1 MRRLVLV
8 VLSAVTAG
16 YTLVRAQAP
25 GQPPFRAGT
34 TLVEV
39 SAVVTRDGRP
49 VSDLRPDEVVVLD
62 NGQSQ
67 PLVAFEYVDL
77 RTVEGPAQRRDF
89 VLVIDD
95 LHIDPSRTQPT
106 IDAALTFVDALGAYD
121 RLAVVRTAASNGP
134 MQFST
139 DRAAAR
145 ADVHSIRGQMNAAG
159 FAPGEMAHR
168 SRVALD
174 VLGQVAAALRSDAAE
189 RRALLLISEGHP
201 AFVQEPSRTASRDTQ
216 DVFQEFLEVLRRSAL
231 ANVAIY
237 TIDPRG
243 LRAQGGAWVPSRNV
257 DFGHAGQSPDNLGA
271 TSTLSSSRFAG
282 ELSGSLASL
291 AVNTG
296 GLQTYWSNDLT
307 KMVPRLIEDS
317 RQYDRLAYAQP
328 DPPPGKKQPVS
339 RSIKVKVTRDG
350 VDVRSRQRYAPIAGS

>member
-1 MRRLVLV
+1 MRHIVAV
-8 VLSAVTAG
+8 VLLAVIAG
-16 YTLVRAQAP
+16 YASTDAQAP
-25 GQPPFRAGT
+25 SQPAFRAGT

-49 VSDLRPDEVVVLD
+49 VSDLRPSEVVVLD
-62 NGQSQ
+62 NGQPQ

-77 RTVEGPAQRRDF
+77 GKVEGPAQRRDF

-106 IDAALTFVDALGAYD
+106 IGAALAFVDALGPYD
-121 RLAVVRTAASNGP
+121 RLAVVRTAPTDST

-145 ADVHSIRGQMNAAG
+145 ADVRRIRGQMNVAG

-174 VLGQVAAALRSDAAE
+174 VIGQVAAGLRSDAAE
-189 RRALLLISEGHP
+189 RRALLLLSEGHP
-201 AFVQEPSRTASRDTQ
+201 AFVQEPSSRDTQ
-216 DVFQEFLEVLRRSAL
+216 DVFQEFLEVLRRAAL

-243 LRAQGGAWVPSRNV
+243 LRAQGSASVPSRHLAA
-257 DFGHAGQSPDNLGA
+257 DYSAQPSLDGAAGTFA
-271 TSTLSSSRFAG
+271 TPRLASD
-282 ELSGSLASL
+282 LSGSLASL
-291 AVNTG
+291 ALNTG

-307 KMVPRLIEDS
+307 KMLPRLIEDS
-317 RQYDRLAYAQP
+317 RQYYRLAYAQP
-328 DPPPGKKQPVS
+328 DPPAGKKQPLS

-350 VDVRSRQRYAPIAGS
+350 VDVRSRQRYAPITGS

>member
-1 MRRLVLV
+1 MRRVASLVLSV
-8 VLSAVTAG
+8 ATVGFAVTQ
-16 YTLVRAQAP
+16 AQAP
-25 GQPPFRAGT
+25 SQPAFRAGT

-62 NGQSQ
+62 NGQPQ

-77 RTVEGPAQRRDF
+77 GMVEGPAQRRDF
-89 VLVIDD
+89 VLVVDD

-106 IDAALTFVDALGAYD
+106 IGAALAFVDALGVHD
-121 RLAVVRTAASNGP
+121 RLAIVLTASSDSTP
-134 MQFST
+134 QFST

-145 ADVHSIRGQMNAAG
+145 ADVRRVRGQMNPAG
-159 FAPGEMAHR
+159 FASGEMAHR
-168 SRVALD
+168 SRIALD
-174 VLGQVAAALRSDAAE
+174 VIGQVAAALRSDSAE
-189 RRALLLISEGHP
+189 RRTLLLISEGHP

-216 DVFQEFLEVLRRSAL
+216 DVFQEFLEVLRRTAL

-257 DFGHAGQSPDNLGA
+257 DPGYAAQSPDNLGA
-271 TSTLSSSRFAG
+271 TGTLTSSRFAG
-282 ELSGSLASL
+282 ERSGSLASL

-296 GLQTYWSNDLT
+296 GLQAYWSNDLT
-307 KMVPRLIEDS
+307 KMLPRLMADS
-317 RQYDRLAYAQP
+317 RQYYRLAYVQP
-328 DPPPGKKQPVS
+328 DPPPGRKQPLS

-350 VDVRSRQRYAPIAGS
+350 VDVRSRQRYAPITGG